1 MPLFRTQLDVV
12 GLAAT
17 ALTLEE
23 LSQYPANAIVDGVC
37 FDLPEP
43 ELDRTSLVPN
53 WFYIGVRHPVRV
65 SELMVFLDGYLRMF
79 TPHTVSADEIEQE
92 ARIKAAAERLLKDWK

>member
-1 MPLFRTQLDVV
+1 M
-12 GLAAT
+12 
-17 ALTLEE
+17 TLEE
-23 LSQYPANAIVDGVC
+23 LSQYPANAIVDGVF
-37 FDLPEP
+37 FDLPDT

-53 WFYIGVRHPVRV
+53 WFYIGVYHPVQV